1 LFRNHFQF
9 GDGKAV
15 ICGAGTHRAICF
27 VSRESYVVA
36 QLWLEINTTG
46 SDPENLTSVVFR
58 NCVVTIRAPQATL
71 DVGLVCI
78 AVRCGNLSKP

>member
-1 LFRNHFQF
+1 MFGDHAQL

-15 ICGAGTHRAICF
+15 VSGAGTDRAICF